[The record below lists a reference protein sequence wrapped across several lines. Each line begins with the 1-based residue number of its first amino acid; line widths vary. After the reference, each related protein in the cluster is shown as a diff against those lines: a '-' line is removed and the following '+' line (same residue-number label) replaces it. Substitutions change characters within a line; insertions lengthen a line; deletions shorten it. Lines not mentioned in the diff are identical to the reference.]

1 MVSTNKKP
9 YFRKIE
15 CFLVEAKNE
24 EEIYNIFNGNGVRV
38 FKIKLIVDSF
48 RDNTSLFK
56 VVVSH
61 VFDLGAAKVIFHKEN
76 SD

>member
-1 MVSTNKKP
+1 MVGSNKKP

-15 CFLVEAKNE
+15 CFLIEAKNE
-24 EEIYNIFNGNGVRV
+24 KEIYDFFNGDGVRV
-38 FKIKLIVDSF
+38 FKIKPIVDNF

-61 VFDLGAAKVIFHKEN
+61 VFDLGAAKIIFHKED